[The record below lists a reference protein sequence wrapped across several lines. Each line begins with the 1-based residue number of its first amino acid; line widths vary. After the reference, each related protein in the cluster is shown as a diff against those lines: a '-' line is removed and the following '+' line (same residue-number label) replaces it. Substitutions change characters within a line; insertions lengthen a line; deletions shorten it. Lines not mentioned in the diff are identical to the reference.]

1 MKNYCE
7 TIESSVL
14 GRSVSVR
21 FIVPEGEN
29 LPCLFLLHG
38 YGGDHDQWCNKSH
51 IAQLAEK
58 HGFVVVAPACGDGFY
73 EDTRED
79 MPRFLG
85 EELVAY
91 VRQILPVSDA
101 REHTYIAGVSMGGFG
116 AVLPLHCQTI
126 IYNIL
131 YSPGL
136 GVSIRLTS
144 L

>member
-14 GRSVSVR
+14 GRSISVR

-38 YGGDHDQWCNKSH
+38 YGGDHNQWYEKSRIEQPAEEH
-51 IAQLAEK
+51 KLGDEESRIVQLAEEHK
-58 HGFVVVAPACGDGFY
+58 LVVVAPGCGDGFY

-91 VRQILPVSDA
+91 VRRMLPVSDA
-101 REHTYIAGVSMGGFG
+101 REHTYIADYLLRVQFY
-116 AVLPLHCQTI
+116 AKYPCCDWK
-126 IYNIL
+126 
-131 YSPGL
+131 
-136 GVSIRLTS
+136 
-144 L
+144 